1 MTAVELAGA
10 VLPGAVAVE
19 GGAGMLPLA
28 AGGWR
33 SGGLPQALRIPTINS
48 TLHHPS
54 HPLMTLL
61 LLEALGAGLLLI
73 GIIWWTMFAGRPDGN
88 PPVEQPVEP
97 EERKEPEEPMGQEEP
112 VQPGNT
118 SNTRNTGK
126 PNQPG
131 KPGSPDS

>member
-1 MTAVELAGA
+1 MLATGR
-10 VLPGAVAVE
+10 
-19 GGAGMLPLA
+19 
-28 AGGWR
+28 WR
-33 SGGLPQALRIPTINS
+33 SAVLPQALSMPTLSS
-48 TLHHPS
+48 TLHHPH

-88 PPVEQPVEP
+88 PPVEQPEEP
-97 EERKEPEEPMGQEEP
+97 EERKEPEEPMQP

-118 SNTRNTGK
+118 GNTAK

-131 KPGSPDS
+131 KPGSPDSSASSAS